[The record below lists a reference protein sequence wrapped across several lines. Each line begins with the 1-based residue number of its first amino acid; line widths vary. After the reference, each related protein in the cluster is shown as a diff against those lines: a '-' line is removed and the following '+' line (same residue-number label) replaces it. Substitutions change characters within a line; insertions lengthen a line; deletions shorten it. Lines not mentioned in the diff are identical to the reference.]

1 MRDVSNGWAVRYAH
15 ANGASFFLIFVY
27 AQTQFYLLN
36 FKNIYPLAPLKKNK
50 AKQLINFSLDLL
62 C

>member
-15 ANGASFFLIFVY
+15 ANGASFFSIFVY

-36 FKNIYPLAPLKKNK
+36 FKNIYPLAPLKKK
-50 AKQLINFSLDLL
+50 
-62 C
+62 